1 MTSSGRHNI
10 HKDVTPLSCK
20 FCKKDFV
27 EPVIFK
33 SEFILR
39 TKFAE
44 KFLHLY
50 LKACKFCKVDF
61 VEQYLQLFVGSYI

>member
-20 FCKKDFV
+20 FSKEDFV
-27 EPVIFK
+27 EQYLQLHTVIFK

-50 LKACKFCKVDF
+50 LKACKLCNC
-61 VEQYLQLFVGSYI
+61 L